1 MEIVQFAQ
9 KRSFPTKDLS
19 VKVEHKNR
27 IVLKLTND
35 GRKKIQ
41 FNNNLKNKKMIIRG
55 IALVKKNNPI
65 TNNITG
71 EQTYRVIAL

>member
-1 MEIVQFAQ
+1 M
-9 KRSFPTKDLS
+9 
-19 VKVEHKNR
+19 KVEHENR

-71 EQTYRVIAL
+71 EQTYRVIVL